1 MVIRNRFF
9 FITVLVIISS
19 CTSKKPENDTVDYK
33 SLLMDTDR
41 SFSKLS
47 EQKGIKF
54 ALIQFIE
61 NKGVLLRPERVPIVG
76 GQAINYISQLNDS
89 SYTMTWEPKGANV
102 ALSGEMGY
110 TYGVY
115 SVKPND
121 KDTVLYGTYVSIWKQ
136 QTDGKWKFVL
146 QSQNEE
152 IE

>member
-1 MVIRNRFF
+1 
-9 FITVLVIISS
+9 
-19 CTSKKPENDTVDYK
+19 
-33 SLLMDTDR
+33 
-41 SFSKLS
+41 
-47 EQKGIKF
+47 
-54 ALIQFIE
+54 
-61 NKGVLLRPERVPIVG
+61 
-76 GQAINYISQLNDS
+76 
-89 SYTMTWEPKGANV
+89 MTWEPKGANV